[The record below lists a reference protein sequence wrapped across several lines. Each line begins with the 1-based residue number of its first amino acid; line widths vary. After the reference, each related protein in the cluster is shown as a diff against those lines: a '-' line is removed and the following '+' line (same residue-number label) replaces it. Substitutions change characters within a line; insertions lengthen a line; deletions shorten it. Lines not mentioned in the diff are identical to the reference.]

1 MSYYVRLTAYASD
14 VAKKLPPEIKK
25 FAKEAL
31 RQIAKNPDIGKEL
44 QAELTGFRSYRF
56 MRYRIVYKVIPEKK
70 RIVVWAIGRRRDSY
84 ENFSEQIIGNTWP
97 RVE

>member
-1 MSYYVRLTAYASD
+1 MSYHVKLTACSSD

-44 QAELTGFRSYRF
+44 QAELIGFRSYRF

-70 RIVVWAIGRRRDSY
+70 RIVVWAIGRRRDIY
-84 ENFSEQIIGNTWP
+84 ENFSEQIIRNKWP
-97 RVE
+97 KVE